1 MAVLVASLVA
11 TFFPCAAFA
20 QPVQPTLKLQVIAGR
35 PVVDGVYLN
44 GQGPYRFLLDT
55 GTQVNMVEAGLAKK
69 LGLAA
74 TSERELLT
82 PSGSS
87 HVQGGT
93 VGKVSLGPVEAEGQ
107 EFLFTNFDAEHTLSS
122 GIRGILGQEF
132 LAHFDYML
140 DFQHHGL
147 TFGAVAAEGAHVP
160 VKVVYGCMTVATNQ
174 GDLLLDS
181 GADMLFLF
189 RNSVGATTAQVRAS
203 SGLSAPVS
211 VDRAPEL
218 RIGERKYSPANAE
231 YRAVADAPE
240 AGLLPTSLFHAIFV
254 SNSERYVVFDPG
266 RR

>member
-20 QPVQPTLKLQVIAGR
+20 QPVQPTLKLQVIGGR

-69 LGLAA
+69 LGLVG
-74 TSERELLT
+74 TFERELLT

-87 HVQGGT
+87 HLRGGM
-93 VGKVSLGPVEAEGQ
+93 VGKVSLGPVETEGQ
-107 EFLFTNFDAEHTLSS
+107 EFLFTNFDAEHTLSPD
-122 GIRGILGQEF
+122 IRGILGQEF

-160 VKVVYGCMTVATNQ
+160 VRVVYGCMTVATNQ

-211 VDRAPEL
+211 VDRAPGV
-218 RIGERKYSPANAE
+218 RIGERMYYPTNVE
-231 YRAVADAPE
+231 YRAVAGAPE

-254 SNSERYVVFDPG
+254 SNSEGYVVFDPG